1 MTDTPLLINTRPS
14 HRSDAISAL
23 GGLGIDVLNLPLL
36 TIDDLPLSEADIA
49 TIQALIHGDGY
60 RALIVTSVESAKRAI
75 RYLGQLGIHH
85 ANDAPSLSRLPII
98 AVGTATQ
105 ETLSTFGLSV
115 ILPDTHNNEG
125 MLKIDAIQALQS
137 GDKILI
143 WRGVGGR
150 RLLHDTL
157 IARGVQI
164 DVIEWYERTQP
175 HDLLDNYHH
184 LAPRIHQALTDGLPV
199 FVLVASQMAFEHWQ
213 TLNDPHA
220 EELHYLTLG
229 DRLFDIVRQ
238 AHPKAHI
245 IDNLSATHIQ
255 ATIERIHSH

>member
-23 GGLGIDVLNLPLL
+23 SELGIDVINLPLL
-36 TIDDLPLSEADIA
+36 TIDDLPLSKTDTA
-49 TIQALIHGDGY
+49 TMQALIHGDGY
-60 RALIVTSVESAKRAI
+60 QALIVTSVESAKRAI
-75 RYLGQLGIHH
+75 RYLRQLGIHH
-85 ANDAPSLSRLPII
+85 TDDAPSLSHLPII

-105 ETLSTFGLSV
+105 EALSEFGLSV
-115 ILPDTHNNEG
+115 ILPNTHNNEG
-125 MLKIDAIQALQS
+125 MLKIHAIQALQS

-164 DVIEWYERTQP
+164 DVIEWYERTKP
-175 HDLLDNYHH
+175 HDLLDNHHH
-184 LAPRIHQALTDGLPV
+184 LAPRIHQALTDDMPV
-199 FVLVASQMAFEHWQ
+199 FVLIASQMAFEHWQ
-213 TLNDPHA
+213 SLNEPNA
-220 EELHYLTLG
+220 EKLHYLTLG

-238 AHPKAHI
+238 SHAKVHI
-245 IDNLSATHIQ
+245 INNLSAAHIQ
-255 ATIERIHSH
+255 AAIERIHSH